1 MPRKGHIIVVSA
13 PSGAGKTTLLRYL
26 HRRMPDLHYSISA
39 TTRPPRKNEIPGED
53 YYFMDKLE
61 FSQKAEQGE
70 FAEWQKVHDNYYGSP
85 REPID
90 RAVSEGWTV
99 VMDIDVQGKLQLDT
113 VYPDAVGIL
122 ILPPSMEALET
133 RLRRRGT
140 DSEYVI
146 KRRLENAS
154 AEITVAETQGKYEY
168 TILNDD
174 LEKAKQEIVQLVEKI
189 VHGEEK

>member
-1 MPRKGHIIVVSA
+1 MSPKGHIIVVSA

-26 HRRMPDLHYSISA
+26 HRRMPDLQYSISA
-39 TTRPPRKNEIPGED
+39 TTRPPRNNEIPGED
-53 YYFMDKLE
+53 YYFMDKSE
-61 FSQKAEQGE
+61 FTQKAEQGE

-90 RAVSEGWTV
+90 RAVSEGNTV
-99 VMDIDVQGKLQLDT
+99 VMDIDVQGKLQLDK

-122 ILPPSMEALET
+122 ILPPSMEALEE

-146 KRRLENAS
+146 KRRLENALD
-154 AEITVAETQGKYEY
+154 EIRIAKTKGKYEH
-168 TILNDD
+168 TLLNDD
-174 LEKAKQEIVQLVEKI
+174 LENAKLEIGDLVEHI
-189 VHGEEK
+189 VHKEQ